1 MIFQE
6 GQVWTDLKYILR
18 LARILGHYKKL
29 LMKQAILIFSIIFTL
44 GYSSQAQKFVY
55 VNSEI
60 ILESIP
66 GYVEAQDELD
76 KLSKKWQAEIE
87 GKYSEIE
94 KLYQAYKAEK
104 ILLTEELKKKRELE
118 ITELE
123 KEVRLFQKQKFGVN
137 GALFKARQKLIKP
150 LQDKIYDALKD
161 MADRNNYSVGLDLAS
176 SSNILYSNTRYDKTE
191 FIIKKVG
198 KSK

>member
-1 MIFQE
+1 
-6 GQVWTDLKYILR
+6 
-18 LARILGHYKKL
+18 
-29 LMKQAILIFSIIFTL
+29 MKQAILIFSIIFTL

-161 MADRNNYSVGLDLAS
+161 MADRNNYSVVMDLAS

>member
-1 MIFQE
+1 M
-6 GQVWTDLKYILR
+6 
-18 LARILGHYKKL
+18 
-29 LMKQAILIFSIIFTL
+29 
-44 GYSSQAQKFVY
+44 
-55 VNSEI
+55 
-60 ILESIP
+60 
-66 GYVEAQDELD
+66 
-76 KLSKKWQAEIE
+76 
-87 GKYSEIE
+87 
-94 KLYQAYKAEK
+94 
-104 ILLTEELKKKRELE
+104 E

-161 MADRNNYSVGLDLAS
+161 MADRNNYSVVLDLAS